1 MSCRGETT
9 ELLDLWQGVAD
20 VVVVDAMR
28 SGAVVGHVR
37 RSAAGD
43 GPLPVDAF
51 AGSTHAFGLA
61 EAVELGRALGV
72 LPERLVIIGIE
83 GRAFAMGAA
92 MSAEVSAAAAEVV
105 AGILESNHA

>member
-1 MSCRGETT
+1 
-9 ELLDLWQGVAD
+9 
-20 VVVVDAMR
+20 MR
-28 SGAVVGHVR
+28 SGAVVCHVR
-37 RSAAGD
+37 RSDAGD

-51 AGSTHAFGLA
+51 AGSTHDFGLA